1 MFDNETAARVLRET
15 PLSVSQLRAYTKC
28 PKSYELQYLTDP
40 RYRSHGMGASVWFG
54 ALMQKIIQ
62 HTYYDL
68 PLYEAHIQVWQ
79 QECPQVFDAL
89 EEWNHLDIA
98 YRESGNANTNARRD
112 WLKEH
117 SEYLI
122 LGEQIAIYQRQALG
136 EWDWK
141 KSYSLTGF
149 YRWSSAFARKVP
161 QEQVLL
167 PHAVM
172 VEGLPLYGPDG
183 ELMPLADDG
192 SGRKSYRVLHGVFG
206 IQSEVHVIG
215 VPDEFGIDE
224 NGVAWICDNKVSNAM
239 LTPEQLEEDAQL
251 ASYYL
256 LLRQNEWI
264 EPGQPTMVGHKYI
277 QDGNVVPVWASIS
290 RYDDW
295 VLPQLHEQFSALRMA
310 RLSGTFP
317 RVRGIQ
323 PWAFSPC
330 KYCGVAYACLEHLA
344 TERKMVSQE
353 DELVIAD
360 F

>member
-1 MFDNETAARVLRET
+1 MFENETAARVLRET
-15 PLSVSQLRAYTKC
+15 PFSVSQLRAYTKC

-54 ALMQKIIQ
+54 TMMQKIIQ
-62 HTYYDL
+62 HSYYDL
-68 PLYEAHIQVWQ
+68 PLHEAHLYVWQ

-89 EEWNHLDIA
+89 EEWNCLDTA

-112 WLKEH
+112 WLSAH
-117 SEYLI
+117 QAYQQ
-122 LGEQIAIYQRQALG
+122 LGEQIASYQREDLS

-141 KSYSLTGF
+141 KTYSLTGF
-149 YRWSSAFARKVP
+149 YRWSNTFARKVL

-183 ELMPLADDG
+183 ELMPLVDDG

-206 IQSEVHVIG
+206 TDNEVHVIG
-215 VPDEFGIDE
+215 VPDEFGIDG

-251 ASYYL
+251 ASYVG
-256 LLRQNEWI
+256 LLRQNDWI
-264 EPGQPTMVGHKYI
+264 APGQPTMVGHKYI
-277 QDGNVVPVWASIS
+277 QEDRVVPVWASTA

-295 VLPQLHEQFSALRMA
+295 VLPQLHEQFSALREA
-310 RLSGTFP
+310 RKAGMFA

-330 KYCGVAYACLEHLA
+330 KYCGVEYACLDAVL
-344 TERKMVSQE
+344 RKKTHSFE
-353 DELVIAD
+353 ENLVTDQI
-360 F
+360 